1 MVEASDTATAVEN
14 SNQLPVVIVTGASGF
29 IGSYL
34 VNFLKDKHQVYAIAR
49 RSQNAARIQPHPNL
63 HWMRVDIGIEN
74 EVKYALDYISIRG
87 GAEFLFH
94 MAGFFDFDNRQ
105 VPEYDHTNVQGTLN
119 VLKHSRGLN
128 LKRFIFGSSL
138 TVSRFDKPGTVLNEE
153 SPADATFP
161 YAVSKARGEEFMRE
175 YSSEFPTLTVRFA
188 AIFSDWCQYT
198 PLHTFLSK
206 WLSSDW
212 DRRILVGKGLSA
224 IPYLHINDLLHFFN
238 SVMLRSDELPSY
250 SLLIAS
256 TEGCI
261 SHHDLFTFSMHY
273 NHFNRVK
280 PVFVPKWLARIGVVQ
295 RDLWG
300 RLKRQRP
307 FERFWMVDYVDT
319 RMVIDPTRT
328 FEMLKYTPNP
338 RYHILRRLPFLIANM
353 KRIPHEW
360 HYINQHFPYDPIRE
374 KKNLALYRSMWKL
387 KESVVDEA
395 VRLLMQPENRE
406 RFKTYHALK
415 PSILRQ
421 RVNLIYSFLE
431 KDILVGDHSIVLD
444 YAHLLALD
452 RRQEGFEA
460 DEVCGAIQ
468 TTAEVVVRQLLAQ
481 SELKYT
487 EQQIQDEVM
496 LTLQMAID
504 EIIDTFE
511 NQENS
516 DLPHFTETGDTL
528 VVKSDLWFISKPV
541 DIADQSG

>member
-1 MVEASDTATAVEN
+1 
-14 SNQLPVVIVTGASGF
+14 
-29 IGSYL
+29 
-34 VNFLKDKHQVYAIAR
+34 
-49 RSQNAARIQPHPNL
+49 
-63 HWMRVDIGIEN
+63 
-74 EVKYALDYISIRG
+74 
-87 GAEFLFH
+87 
-94 MAGFFDFDNRQ
+94 
-105 VPEYDHTNVQGTLN
+105 
-119 VLKHSRGLN
+119 
-128 LKRFIFGSSL
+128 
-138 TVSRFDKPGTVLNEE
+138 
-153 SPADATFP
+153 
-161 YAVSKARGEEFMRE
+161 
-175 YSSEFPTLTVRFA
+175 
-188 AIFSDWCQYT
+188 
-198 PLHTFLSK
+198 
-206 WLSSDW
+206 
-212 DRRILVGKGLSA
+212 
-224 IPYLHINDLLHFFN
+224 
-238 SVMLRSDELPSY
+238 
-250 SLLIAS
+250 
-256 TEGCI
+256 
-261 SHHDLFTFSMHY
+261 
-273 NHFNRVK
+273 
-280 PVFVPKWLARIGVVQ
+280 
-295 RDLWG
+295 
-300 RLKRQRP
+300 
-307 FERFWMVDYVDT
+307 WMVDYVDT